1 MATVAEACQKFDFTY
16 QKGGYSNRNSNS
28 DFFFSQSN

>member
-28 DFFFSQSN
+28 ATKI

>member
-1 MATVAEACQKFDFTY
+1 MIMATVAEACQKFDFTY

-28 DFFFSQSN
+28 VTKI